1 MVSRVAPWL
10 ALLLVGFV
18 PAQAKYGVPQAPV
31 TAPALR
37 DRPAPPP
44 PSPLERA
51 AQAGHLAP
59 SVRLSTYDARLTPH
73 PLIEEAS
80 AALLEGLTPYAAR
93 VVLTSLSRAPRE
105 QRSLLRQRRYRAFAV
120 PRSKH
125 LMGGFAADVGFVARR
140 VPMARMR
147 QLAEEVLEESLGIE
161 KARLLRVVAE
171 TRCLHLEL
179 DSVTAREELEVRAR
193 NLHRWGIVKAPPDG
207 DNPVPAVTDYVPE
220 AVWRRRP
227 RGRMLLADAG

>member
-1 MVSRVAPWL
+1 MVSRAAPLL

-18 PAQAKYGVPQAPV
+18 PAQATHGGPQAPV

-37 DRPAPPP
+37 DRPLPAG
-44 PSPLERA
+44 PSPLERV
-51 AQAGHLAP
+51 AQAGHFAP
-59 SVRLSTYDARLTPH
+59 SVRLSTYDDRLTPH
-73 PLIEEAS
+73 PLIAEAT
-80 AALLEGLTPYAAR
+80 ATLLEGLSPYAGR

-140 VPMARMR
+140 VPMWRMR
-147 QLAEEVLEESLGIE
+147 QLAEELLEDRLGIE

-179 DSVTAREELEVRAR
+179 DSITAREELEVRAR
-193 NLHRWGIVKAPPDG
+193 NLHRWGIVKAPPAE

-227 RGRMLLADAG
+227 RGRMLLAEAG